1 MLLALKVSGNASHT
15 LLAMGVDPGLARAAV
30 RVSLGRETRTEDVR
44 NFIETF
50 VRVTDE
56 LKSLASIGA

>member
-1 MLLALKVSGNASHT
+1 
-15 LLAMGVDPGLARAAV
+15 MGVDPGLARAAV

-56 LKSLASIGA
+56 LKNLASIGA